1 MALAANFRG
10 KAAGTRL
17 PEDQSQGF
25 RHDRPRR
32 HGSKAGY
39 TSGWLGSTPEGRR
52 PQIRGFRA
60 GGSLAVASSTPA
72 TQLLSPAKMLKL
84 NQATENTGNCIQ
96 LPVTPCFAS
105 KRRWRSARSLES
117 PLSIQEAKQDFG
129 VGGFHEVRV
138 EATGQRTHAILVL
151 TVAGDGDEP
160 GFGGSRVHPD
170 RARDRIAVHAGK
182 SHVADDHVGSGAAGG
197 LNAFHAGVGQR
208 HLIALGG

>member
-72 TQLLSPAKMLKL
+72 TQLLSPAKTLKL
-84 NQATENTGNCIQ
+84 NHAESLGHPRAFLVSFAGNCGWFCLFGCNRRSRQISAVAAVA
-96 LPVTPCFAS
+96 LPIP
-105 KRRWRSARSLES
+105 
-117 PLSIQEAKQDFG
+117 Q
-129 VGGFHEVRV
+129 
-138 EATGQRTHAILVL
+138 
-151 TVAGDGDEP
+151 DGDN
-160 GFGGSRVHPD
+160 
-170 RARDRIAVHAGK
+170 RA
-182 SHVADDHVGSGAAGG
+182 
-197 LNAFHAGVGQR
+197 
-208 HLIALGG
+208 